1 MVHFTWV
8 ILVEWLELGQV
19 CQGCLR
25 RTTVAGSW
33 GCAGATLADW
43 LDHLFSYWVMR
54 WKGKKVMASSDSPN
68 LRDSFSSSPLN
79 LTDALGLIKGFS
91 SWIIQVLSKLVF
103 FFTVPQGGQ
112 VCTWASKLFILI
124 AGYQI
129 GGRVL
134 VDTVSPCL
142 LPILLWSFSC
152 MLCRSCSIS
161 SQFFLRR
168 NCWIGRCRF
177 MYLWEGVSFR
187 SSYASIIHF

>member
-1 MVHFTWV
+1 MVHITWV

-25 RTTVAGSW
+25 RTTVAGSR
-33 GCAGATLADW
+33 GCTGATLTDW
-43 LDHLFSYWVMR
+43 LAHLFSYWVMR
-54 WKGKKVMASSDSPN
+54 WKGKKVMTFSDPPN

-79 LTDALGLIKGFS
+79 LTDALGLIKGFY

-142 LPILLWSFSC
+142 LPSFC
-152 MLCRSCSIS
+152 GPLVLCCAEAVQST
-161 SQFFLRR
+161 L
-168 NCWIGRCRF
+168 
-177 MYLWEGVSFR
+177 R
-187 SSYASIIHF
+187 SSSGGTAGQVGVDSCICGKT